1 MGYKMKITKRQLR
14 RIIKEAISDLTYGSQ
29 RYYTDTAGK
38 RQLVPAGP
46 SKWQPGS
53 EKRAMSREIPYRDKY
68 FAWVRKNGH
77 ATPMSSSVLASYVI
91 DANISNEEMRKI
103 AAQISV
109 GPRDVER
116 EIKLQG
122 AEI

>member
-1 MGYKMKITKRQLR
+1 MKITKRQLR

-29 RYYTDTAGK
+29 RYYTD
-38 RQLVPAGP
+38 AGP